1 MKQLSLFPEI
11 FVRDRRAFCSSL
23 DVAAHFGKPH
33 KDVLRAIRDKMEDHS
48 AEFSRRNFAPS
59 DYLSERGKIYP
70 MFNLT
75 RDAFMTVAMGF
86 TGREAAQW
94 REMYIA
100 EFNRMEAKIAELE
113 RKEAEL
119 EGRLLAAERLAG
131 AHRANLAGQAMQLI
145 EEGCRFAE
153 AARLLGVSRHVIYRL
168 RRRFGFLAKCGSG
181 EARPVAERLGL
192 RKGAAA

>member
-1 MKQLSLFPEI
+1 MTQLNLFPEI
-11 FVRDRRAFCSSL
+11 FVRDRHAFCSSL
-23 DVAAHFGKPH
+23 DVATHFGKNH
-33 KDVLRAIRDKMEDHS
+33 WDVLKAIRNRMEGHS
-48 AEFSRRNFAPS
+48 PEFNESNFALVEYRDAKGEQRPM
-59 DYLSERGKIYP
+59 YL
-70 MFNLT
+70 LT

-119 EGRLLAAERLAG
+119 EGRLLAAEHLAG

-145 EEGCRFAE
+145 EEGCRFTE

-168 RRRFGFLAKCGSG
+168 RRRFGFLA
-181 EARPVAERLGL
+181 EARA
-192 RKGAAA
+192 

>member
-1 MKQLSLFPEI
+1 MKQFSLFPEI
-11 FVRDRRAFCSSL
+11 FVRDRHAFCSSL
-23 DVAAHFGKPH
+23 DVAAHFGKQH
-33 KDVLRAIRDKMEDHS
+33 KDVLKAIKNRMRDCS
-48 AEFSRRNFAPS
+48 AGFNERNFAPVTYIDAKGES
-59 DYLSERGKIYP
+59 RPVY
-70 MFNLT
+70 NLT
-75 RDAFMTVAMGF
+75 RDAFMMIAMGF

-168 RRRFGFLAKCGSG
+168 RKRFGFLA
-181 EARPVAERLGL
+181 EARA
-192 RKGAAA
+192 